1 MVAEAPPL
9 AVTPYTF
16 NGGTQQQLPEVARA
30 NWHAGAARR
39 SHWKLKKAASVVAAA
54 PPMAAPSSPSHPGEA
69 PSSSPTGKLAASRH
83 VGVAKKL
90 LLKYKAVVG
99 ASKRLPPVKHAVEHL
114 IETTATRLM
123 ASRYTDWTQSGWPP
137 HS

>member
-1 MVAEAPPL
+1 
-9 AVTPYTF
+9 
-16 NGGTQQQLPEVARA
+16 
-30 NWHAGAARR
+30 
-39 SHWKLKKAASVVAAA
+39 
-54 PPMAAPSSPSHPGEA
+54 MAAPSSPSHPGEA